1 MPNQDK
7 HKSLQSWV
15 WIKDLQRINS
25 KFGPL
30 NGKLGQIVGYDG
42 IKQCYQVFVPDLD
55 SNRFDK
61 DSVTDLILVKQDDQK
76 IRKLFAE
83 FTTKYFS
90 KSMTE
95 IKDENLKDYDG
106 ILVECQYVPPG
117 KEVFR
122 YGQKFS

>member
-7 HKSLQSWV
+7 LKSLQSWV

-55 SNRFDK
+55 SNGFDK
-61 DSVTDLILVKQDDQK
+61 DSVTNLILGEQDDQK

-95 IKDENLKDYDG
+95 IKDYDG